1 MGANI
6 RIIID
11 YTKQTTKKALIWGVV
26 GTLVGETNYEQA
38 LRCKSKQ
45 NFQVEKTNKEIKSRF
60 NYNKTFGEKLM
71 TDTPP

>member
-45 NFQVEKTNKEIKSRF
+45 NF
-60 NYNKTFGEKLM
+60 
-71 TDTPP
+71 

>member
-1 MGANI
+1 MI
-6 RIIID
+6 RD
-11 YTKQTTKKALIWGVV
+11 LFLV

-60 NYNKTFGEKLM
+60 NYNKTFGE
-71 TDTPP
+71 

>member
-1 MGANI
+1 MI
-6 RIIID
+6 RD
-11 YTKQTTKKALIWGVV
+11 LFLV

-45 NFQVEKTNKEIKSRF
+45 NFQVEKANKEIKSRF
-60 NYNKTFGEKLM
+60 NYNKTLGEKLM